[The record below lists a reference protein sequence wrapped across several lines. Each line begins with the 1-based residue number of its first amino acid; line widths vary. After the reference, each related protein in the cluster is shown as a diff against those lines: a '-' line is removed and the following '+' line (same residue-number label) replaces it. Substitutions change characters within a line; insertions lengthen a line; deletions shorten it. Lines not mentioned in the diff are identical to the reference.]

1 MGKITDVFK
10 KYGINK
16 KETHERLNEFLSE
29 ENIRKR
35 NFAKKYSDRMEELI
49 VERFS
54 DAPKGQTRLETA
66 ELIHA
71 HFTANFS
78 PLKMKD
84 ITAKGLLKKYYNL
97 MSDGKHFEE
106 GTGIYSDDTPL
117 DEPILDKPILDEPT
131 PSTST
136 SSTVRDLI
144 FSAMQKSEDM
154 TINVQ
159 GKTITVI
166 LR

>member
-1 MGKITDVFK
+1 MGKITDVLK

-16 KETHERLNEFLSE
+16 KETQERLDKFLSE

-97 MSDGKHFEE
+97 MRDGKHFEE

-117 DEPILDKPILDEPT
+117 DDTPLDEST